1 MHYPASD
8 KCVNEDNDTLQAAQR
23 LTGIRILII
32 GGASLDTLEG
42 AGSLVAGGAG
52 MYTAMAAHRSGAS
65 ASLFAPRPD
74 PVPDA
79 LQQVADSLNWMGPS
93 VNARDLPRF
102 EISYSDGRANYIQ
115 SHFGAEESLS
125 PRELPADLSEFDF
138 VHVVPLG
145 NLRQQHEFMLG
156 CRNNGARRIS
166 AGTALHLINEQPG
179 EIAAVLDGAD
189 VFFMNEAEAEY
200 LFGSAAAV
208 KTRPGQ
214 TIFVTRGRDG
224 ATVVQGDVATHVAGV
239 AANVVDPTG
248 AGDAFC
254 GATLASLASG
264 RHPVMAARQ
273 AIPLSAQTI
282 EGLGPAALLHS
293 SPAPRLPLDE
303 RVIVNPE
310 NIGRIA
316 KIISGL
322 RQVTPFPFTGPDLPP
337 PDHPATLDYF
347 FATTLQQF
355 GFWTMTE
362 SRYERPLVATVSG
375 QERKGAFYLFR
386 AYLRLLEHDPEQLT
400 PKAQAEL
407 TKADMLATLRA
418 DDGTDPMPAL
428 DLHLAL
434 ARRYG
439 RDMLALGLTPQTVLE
454 QSRESTS
461 PLRTL
466 LHLLDHI
473 GGYKEDPLRKKA
485 GLLAII
491 LRQRPEAF
499 LPHGQEEVPP
509 VVDYHVMRT
518 CLRTGLID
526 VMDDELAARLI
537 GRQLL
542 SRDDEWAVRTAAHTA
557 IEQVVSRSGKSMGAV
572 DWFFFQARKRCPEMS
587 EPRCDLC
594 AVDSACAHRKQL
606 FQPVRRTTF
615 Y

>member
-1 MHYPASD
+1 MT
-8 KCVNEDNDTLQAAQR
+8 E
-23 LTGIRILII
+23 IRILII

-42 AGSLVAGGAG
+42 ADGLVAGGAG
-52 MYTAMAAHRSGAS
+52 MYTAMAARRSGAS
-65 ASLFAPRPD
+65 VSLFAPRPS

-93 VNARDLPRF
+93 VKASDLPRF

-115 SHFGAEESLS
+115 AHFGAEESLS
-125 PRELPADLSEFDF
+125 PREIPADLSEFDF

-145 NLRQQHEFMLG
+145 NLRRQHDFMLA
-156 CRNNGARRIS
+156 CRENGARRLS

-189 VFFMNEAEAEY
+189 VFFMNEAEADH

-208 KTRPGQ
+208 ITRPGQ
-214 TIFVTRGRDG
+214 TILVTQGRDG
-224 ATVVQGDVATHVAGV
+224 ATVVQGDTATHVAGV
-239 AANVVDPTG
+239 AATVVDPTG

-254 GATLASLASG
+254 GATLAGLASG
-264 RHPVMAARQ
+264 LHPVMAARQ
-273 AIPLSAQTI
+273 AIPLSAQTT
-282 EGLGPAALLHS
+282 EGLGPAALVLS
-293 SPAPRLPLDE
+293 SPAPNPPLDE
-303 RVIVNPE
+303 RVIVNAG
-310 NIGRIA
+310 NVGRIA

-322 RQVTPFPFTGPDLPP
+322 PQVTPFAFTGPDLPP

-347 FATTLQQF
+347 FAATLQQF
-355 GFWTMTE
+355 GFWTTTE
-362 SRYERPLVATVSG
+362 NRYKRPLVATVNG

-386 AYLRLLEHDPEQLT
+386 AYLRLLEHDPELLT
-400 PKAQAEL
+400 PTGQAQL
-407 TKADMLATLRA
+407 SKADMLATLRA

-434 ARRYG
+434 AHRYG
-439 RDMLALGLTPQTVLE
+439 RDMLALGLTPQTVLA
-454 QSRESTS
+454 QVRESTS

-466 LHLLDHI
+466 FRLLDHI

-485 GLLAII
+485 VLLAII
-491 LRQRPEAF
+491 LQQRPEAF
-499 LPHGQEEVPP
+499 LPHGEDEVPP

-518 CLRTGLID
+518 CLRTGLIE
-526 VMDDELAARLI
+526 VMDDALAAMLV

-542 SRDDEWAVRTAAHTA
+542 CRNDEWAVRIAAHTA
-557 IEQVVSRSGKSMGAV
+557 IEQVVSRSGKSLGAV

-594 AVDSACAHRKQL
+594 ALDTACAHRKDL
-606 FQPVRRTTF
+606 FQPVRRTSF